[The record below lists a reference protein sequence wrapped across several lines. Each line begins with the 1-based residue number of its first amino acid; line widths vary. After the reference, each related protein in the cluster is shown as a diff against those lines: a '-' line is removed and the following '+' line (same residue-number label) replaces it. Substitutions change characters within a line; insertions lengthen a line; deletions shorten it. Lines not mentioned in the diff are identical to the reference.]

1 MLAFAGIHMH
11 ADDWRGSFG
20 FQSIGF
26 RAQGSGSRLARNYY
40 YYYYRYCYNY
50 DDEEKEEDGVYRYY

>member
-11 ADDWRGSFG
+11 ADNWRGSLG

-26 RAQGSGSRLARNYY
+26 RAQGSGSRLARNY